1 MALAT
6 FTCCPWLSLYA
17 AGGAG
22 DVLPVTM
29 LFNSKLSDDP
39 IYRKRLEEGLIE
51 LRGEKQIEIKP
62 MAKIPSGCSCWA
74 LFAWLF
80 MRLSTVRASA
90 RLRNR

>member
-1 MALAT
+1 MS
-6 FTCCPWLSLYA
+6 FT
-17 AGGAG
+17 
-22 DVLPVTM
+22 VTM

-62 MAKIPSGCSCWA
+62 MAKKIPSGCSCWA
-74 LFAWLF
+74 LSAWLF
-80 MRLSTVRASA
+80 MRLLTVRASA